1 MTVGEIA
8 DELSVPVPWVI
19 VAFLYA
25 GAMKT
30 KSSQLTDDEEELIRS
45 EAARW
50 GDDGPPSG
58 GFVRGHS

>member
-8 DELSVPVPWVI
+8 DELNVPVRWVI
-19 VAFLYA
+19 LTFLHA

-30 KSSQLTDDEEELIRS
+30 NSSQLTDDEETLIRS
-45 EAARW
+45 ESARW
-50 GDDGPPSG
+50 GDDGPPSE